1 MSTQSARTVT
11 FQRASCVDERK
22 KNTCRSVSIVWR
34 CRTTSNID
42 DVSSRSGFAWM
53 RAELGLRPAP
63 SISTDSPVHES
74 ASFWRSLRL
83 RPSTQQRLWHSAAR
97 WRVSVSASWLPP
109 QEVRYL
115 PSSNYNFGSSD
126 DAGACTT
133 HTDCWLCVWIRG
145 TWLAPAPTGERNN
158 RYPPVSY
165 LLRDS
170 KPLEAGLPR
179 W

>member
-1 MSTQSARTVT
+1 MFYPVRENCHISTSQL
-11 FQRASCVDERK
+11 FDEREEEEYLLSQ
-22 KNTCRSVSIVWR
+22 CSSRRSVSIVWR
-34 CRTTSNID
+34 CRTTGNID

-53 RAELGLRPAP
+53 RPELGLRPAP
-63 SISTDSPVHES
+63 FISTDSPVHES

-126 DAGACTT
+126 DAGACT
-133 HTDCWLCVWIRG
+133 HTDCWLYVC
-145 TWLAPAPTGERNN
+145 
-158 RYPPVSY
+158 
-165 LLRDS
+165 
-170 KPLEAGLPR
+170 PR
-179 W
+179 ANWRKE